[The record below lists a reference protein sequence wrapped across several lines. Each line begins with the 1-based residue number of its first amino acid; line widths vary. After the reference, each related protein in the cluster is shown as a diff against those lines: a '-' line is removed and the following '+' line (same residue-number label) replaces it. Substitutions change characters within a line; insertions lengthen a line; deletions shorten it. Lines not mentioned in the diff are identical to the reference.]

1 MPGPYHEKY
10 FNIRFNPFFCYNT
23 PMTAVPKHWPSSRRQ
38 GKRRASQTGP
48 KIAKTVNCKHCGQ
61 PKMAGFQC
69 PNCKQ

>member
-1 MPGPYHEKY
+1 MIGIDNTFLTFPLSS
-10 FNIRFNPFFCYNT
+10 FFCYNT

-38 GKRRASQTGP
+38 GRRRAADKGP
-48 KIAKTVNCKHCGQ
+48 KLIKPIVCKNCGQ